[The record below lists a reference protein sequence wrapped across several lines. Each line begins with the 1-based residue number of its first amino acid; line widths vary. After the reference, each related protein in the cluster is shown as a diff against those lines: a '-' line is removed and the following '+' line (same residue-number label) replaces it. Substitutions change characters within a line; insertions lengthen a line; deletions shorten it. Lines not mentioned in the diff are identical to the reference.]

1 LAGRL
6 PGLGGG
12 ARAAATAA
20 GGRLSV
26 AMSAPNLPVPLCVD
40 LDGTLIHSDM
50 LLESALLLLK
60 RNPFYA
66 FRFLLW
72 LLEGKAVLKAEIA
85 SRVRLNPAALPYN
98 RELSSWLQAERKAG
112 RSLWLCTAADVRL
125 AEAVAKHLDIF
136 DGVIASDGQTN
147 LAGNSKAA
155 RLVERFG
162 ERGFD
167 YCGNERRDLTVW
179 RHANGAIVTNG
190 GPKLERDAAS
200 SAPVLHVFPSRGGT
214 LRAVIRALRPHQWAK
229 NALIFVPLLAAHGA
243 GNAESLIDVVLATI
257 AFCLCASSV
266 YVLNDLLDLEAD
278 RAHPRKSKR
287 PFAAGTL
294 SISAGLA
301 LVPCLLGAS
310 IVLAVFLPE
319 RFQLV
324 FATYYVVT
332 VAYSFYLKGRVIV
345 DALTLAGLYTLRI
358 IAGAAAASVP
368 LSFWLLLFSIFLFL
382 SLAFVKRFAELDSLR
397 RQQRLRAAGRGYHV
411 EDLPVLQSLGTAA
424 GYLSVLVLALYINS
438 PAIEGLY
445 RQPKLIWLLCVLMLY
460 WISRVWMKAQRGE
473 MHDDPV
479 VFALKDRISVAV
491 GVLAVV
497 TVALAI

>member
-1 LAGRL
+1 MAVS
-6 PGLGGG
+6 
-12 ARAAATAA
+12 AT
-20 GGRLSV
+20 
-26 AMSAPNLPVPLCVD
+26 NLTVPLCVD
-40 LDGTLIHSDM
+40 LDGTLIFSDT

-60 RNPFYA
+60 RNPFNV
-66 FRFLLW
+66 FLFALW
-72 LLEGKAVLKAEIA
+72 LLRGRAVLKAEIA
-85 SRVRLNPAALPYN
+85 SRVVLNPAALPYH
-98 RELSSWLQAERKAG
+98 REFVSWLETERAGG
-112 RSLWLCTAADVRL
+112 RSLWLCTAANVKL
-125 AEAVAKHLDIF
+125 AEAVAGHLGLF

-147 LAGNSKAA
+147 LAGDSKAA

-167 YCGNERRDLTVW
+167 YCGNERRDLKVW
-179 RHANGAIVTNG
+179 RHANGAIVANA
-190 GPKLERDAAS
+190 GPALEREAATG
-200 SAPVLHVFPSRGGT
+200 APVLQSFPAHGST
-214 LRAVIRALRPHQWAK
+214 LRAVFRAIRPHQWAK
-229 NALIFVPLLAAHGA
+229 NALIFVPLLAAHRA
-243 GNAESLIDVVLATI
+243 GNAQSLVDVVLATI

-294 SISAGLA
+294 SIGAGLA
-301 LVPCLLGAS
+301 LVPVLLGTS
-310 IVLAVFLPE
+310 ILIAAFLPA

-332 VAYSFYLKGRVIV
+332 VAYSFSLKGRVIV
-345 DALTLAGLYTLRI
+345 DAMTLAGLYTLRI
-358 IAGAAAASVP
+358 IAGAAAATVP
-368 LSFWLLLFSIFLFL
+368 LSFWLLLFSVFLFL

-411 EDLPVLQSLGTAA
+411 EDLPVLQSLGTSA

-479 VFALKDRISVAV
+479 VFALKDRNSLIV
-491 GVLAVV
+491 GILAVA
-497 TVALAI
+497 TVALAV